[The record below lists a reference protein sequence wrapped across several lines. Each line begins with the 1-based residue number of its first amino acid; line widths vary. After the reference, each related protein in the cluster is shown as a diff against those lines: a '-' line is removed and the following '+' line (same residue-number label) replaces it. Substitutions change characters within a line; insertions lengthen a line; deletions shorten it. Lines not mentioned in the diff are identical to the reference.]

1 MRGRWSC
8 ETKPLRGRGNMASK
22 KKAKTRTVSAP
33 KRRRSEDSSDDNRML
48 MATSARHGENGK
60 RIAHVDRKTRE
71 TTVKVALKLDGAG
84 RAESATG
91 VPFLDHMLE
100 SFARHGFFDLKIEAK
115 GDLHIDEHHT
125 VEDVGIVLGKAF
137 AQALGDRSGIKRFG
151 EAVVPLDEAL
161 CSVVVDISG
170 RSYLAYNVPITQ
182 ERVGS
187 FQTELVHDFMKALS
201 DNVGMNLHL
210 NMLSG
215 RNPHHVIEAAFKA
228 LARAMDQATSLEP
241 RVAGVLST
249 KGTLS

>member
-1 MRGRWSC
+1 
-8 ETKPLRGRGNMASK
+8 MASK
-22 KKAKTRTVSAP
+22 KKTKVRAASAP
-33 KRRRSEDSSDDNRML
+33 ARRVANSNGALDDSRAL
-48 MATSARHGENGK
+48 MPTVHPENGK
-60 RIAHVDRKTRE
+60 RVAQIDRRTRE
-71 TTVKVALKLDGAG
+71 TAVKIALKLDGNG
-84 RAESATG
+84 RAEIATG
-91 VPFLDHMLE
+91 VPFLDHMLD
-100 SFARHGFFDLKIEAK
+100 SFARHGFFDLKIDAK

-151 EAVVPLDEAL
+151 EATVPLDEAL

-170 RSYLAYNVPITQ
+170 RSYLAYNVEITQ

-187 FQTELVHDFMKALS
+187 FQTELVHDFIKALS
-201 DNVGMNLHL
+201 DNVGMNLHM

-215 RNPHHVIEAAFKA
+215 RNPHHVIEASFKA
-228 LARAMDQATSLEP
+228 LARAMDTATSLEP

>member
-1 MRGRWSC
+1 
-8 ETKPLRGRGNMASK
+8 MASK
-22 KKAKTRTVSAP
+22 KKTKIRGSSTTRRGRGDSNGARAESRVLIPTVH
-33 KRRRSEDSSDDNRML
+33 
-48 MATSARHGENGK
+48 TENGK

-71 TTVKVALKLDGAG
+71 TAVKIALKLDGSG
-84 RAESATG
+84 RGEIATG
-91 VPFLDHMLE
+91 VPFLDHMLD

-151 EAVVPLDEAL
+151 EATVPLDEAL

-170 RSYLAYNVPITQ
+170 RSYLEYNVPITQ

-201 DNVGMNLHL
+201 DNVGMNLHM
-210 NMLSG
+210 NMLGG
-215 RNPHHVIEAAFKA
+215 RNPHHVIEASFKA
-228 LARAMDQATSLEP
+228 LARAMDAATSLEP

-249 KGTLS
+249 KGTLT